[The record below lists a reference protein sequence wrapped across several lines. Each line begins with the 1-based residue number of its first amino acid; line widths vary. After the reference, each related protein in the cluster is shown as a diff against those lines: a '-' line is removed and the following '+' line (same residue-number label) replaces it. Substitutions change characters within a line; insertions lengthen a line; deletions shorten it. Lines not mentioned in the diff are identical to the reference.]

1 MPGRATWP
9 SSRIRAKS
17 FALGLSMHSG
27 VWVTPCISPMSQT
40 MVSYSMSVAVLGA
53 QSRKSAPAFACASV
67 RSTIKASSCSAMAF
81 LMEGMAP
88 LIFSPIM
95 IMMIHVLSG
104 EFSACFM
111 YLQLV

>member
-9 SSRIRAKS
+9 SSRIRAG

-67 RSTIKASSCSAMAF
+67 RSTR
-81 LMEGMAP
+81 
-88 LIFSPIM
+88 
-95 IMMIHVLSG
+95 
-104 EFSACFM
+104 
-111 YLQLV
+111 